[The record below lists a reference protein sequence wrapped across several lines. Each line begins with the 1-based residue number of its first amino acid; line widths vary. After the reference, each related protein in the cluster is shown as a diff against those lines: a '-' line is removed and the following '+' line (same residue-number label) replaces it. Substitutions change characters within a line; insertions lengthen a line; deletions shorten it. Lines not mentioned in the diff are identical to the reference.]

1 MKPTHEQLC
10 HALVAIGAEPCAMD
24 VRPETLEHLATLGL
38 VHHESSGWVLTPA
51 GSKLL
56 PDLLDGNEIQ
66 PLI

>member
-1 MKPTHEQLC
+1 ME
-10 HALVAIGAEPCAMD
+10 

-51 GSKLL
+51 GSTLL